1 MDKEMEN
8 EQKDNEKQSID
19 FAEWISANFWIQSSD
34 DLWYW
39 KSDGNPSEGITTS
52 ELYVKFQ
59 KEKNYG
65 NNKIEL

>member
-1 MDKEMEN
+1 MEN